1 MKEER
6 AAYEEFASVYDMFME
21 EIPYKKWLA
30 NITQI
35 LQKEGVHNGL
45 VLELG
50 CGTGTFT
57 ELMAGSGYDM
67 IGVDS
72 SMEMLEQALEKK
84 AESGYDILYLQ
95 QDMREFELYGTV
107 KAVVSV
113 CDSMNYILTEKDLEQ
128 VFACVNN
135 YLDPGGLF
143 LFDLKTIHYF
153 RDVCGDCVLADS
165 REEGSFIWENSWFE
179 EEQIN
184 EYDLTLFIREKSG
197 FYRREQELHDQ
208 RGYKIDT
215 VRQILMQAGMEWVS
229 ALDADTM
236 KEATESSERIYIM
249 AREKGKKNKIE
260 NRKDD
265 RNV

>member
-1 MKEER
+1 MATYESFAR
-6 AAYEEFASVYDMFME
+6 VYDLFMDNIPYEEWSVYLHE
-21 EIPYKKWLA
+21 L
-30 NITQI
+30 
-35 LQKEGVHNGL
+35 LQKGGVEDGL

-50 CGTGTFT
+50 CGTGTMT
-57 ELMAGSGYDM
+57 ELLSGMGYDM
-67 IGVDS
+67 IGVDAAPD
-72 SMEMLEQALEKK
+72 MLEIALEKK
-84 AESGYDILYLQ
+84 EKSGADILYLQ

-113 CDSMNYILTEKDLEQ
+113 CDSINYILTEEDLEQ

-184 EYDLTLFIREKSG
+184 EYDLTLFIREKTG
-197 FYRREQELHDQ
+197 LYRREQELHDQ
-208 RGYKIDT
+208 RGYEIDT
-215 VRQILMQAGMEWVS
+215 VRRILMQAGMEWVS

-249 AREKGKKNKIE
+249 AREKGKKK
-260 NRKDD
+260 
-265 RNV
+265 

>member
-57 ELMAGSGYDM
+57 ELMAESGYDM

-72 SMEMLEQALEKK
+72 SLEMLEQALEKK

-113 CDSMNYILTEKDLEQ
+113 CDSMNYILTEKDLERICLCEQ
-128 VFACVNN
+128 
-135 YLDPGGLF
+135 L
-143 LFDLKTIHYF
+143 
-153 RDVCGDCVLADS
+153 S
-165 REEGSFIWENSWFE
+165 GSWW
-179 EEQIN
+179 
-184 EYDLTLFIREKSG
+184 TLSF
-197 FYRREQELHDQ
+197 
-208 RGYKIDT
+208 
-215 VRQILMQAGMEWVS
+215 
-229 ALDADTM
+229 
-236 KEATESSERIYIM
+236 
-249 AREKGKKNKIE
+249 
-260 NRKDD
+260 
-265 RNV
+265 

>member
-21 EIPYKKWLA
+21 EIPYEKWLV

-35 LQKEGVHNGL
+35 LKKEGIDDGL

-50 CGTGTFT
+50 CGTGRFT
-57 ELMAGSGYDM
+57 ELMASQGYDM

-84 AESGYDILYLQ
+84 TKSGLDILYLQ

-107 KAVVSV
+107 KAVISV
-113 CDSMNYILTEKDLEQ
+113 CDSVNYILTEEDLEQ

-135 YLDPGGLF
+135 YLDPEGIF
-143 LFDLKTIHYF
+143 IFDLKTIHYF
-153 RDVCGDCVLADS
+153 RDITGDCVLADS
-165 REEGSFIWENSWFE
+165 REEGSLIWENNWYE

-184 EYDLTLFIREKSG
+184 EYDLTLFIREASG
-197 FYRREQELHDQ
+197 LYRREQELHDQ
-208 RGYKIDT
+208 RGYEVDT
-215 VRQILMQAGMEWVS
+215 VRRILEQAGMEY
-229 ALDADTM
+229 LFTCDADTM
-236 KEATESSERIYIM
+236 SAVTEDSERIYVV
-249 AREKGKKNKIE
+249 AREKGKKKKAE
-260 NRKDD
+260 R
-265 RNV
+265 

>member
-21 EIPYKKWLA
+21 EIPYDTWLA
-30 NITQI
+30 NISSI
-35 LQKEGVHNGL
+35 LTEDDITDGL

-57 ELMAGSGYDM
+57 ELMAGQGYDM

-72 SMEMLEQALEKK
+72 SAEMLERAMEKK
-84 AESGYDILYLQ
+84 TVSGYDILYLL
-95 QDMREFELYGTV
+95 QDMRSFELYGTV
-107 KAVVSV
+107 RAVVSV
-113 CDSMNYILTEKDLEQ
+113 CDSMNYILREEELEQ
-128 VFACVNN
+128 VFVCVNN

-143 LFDLKTIHYF
+143 IFDLKTIHYF
-153 RDVCGDCVLADS
+153 RDVMGDCCLADN
-165 REEGSFIWENSWFE
+165 REEGSFIWENSWYE

-184 EYDLTLFIREKSG
+184 EYDLTLFIREPSG

-208 RGYKIDT
+208 RGYAIDT
-215 VRQILMQAGMEWVS
+215 VLQILDHAGMEFVR

-236 KEATESSERIYIM
+236 QKPTDTSERIYIV
-249 AREKGKKNKIE
+249 AREKGKICEKG
-260 NRKDD
+260 
-265 RNV
+265 